1 MLSRASSSLISAG
14 MYCLSRPLKIPRS
27 VLAVPS
33 AGRRSFSQTAARL
46 SYEDTIKNLLIH
58 KDTKVLCQ
66 GLTGKTVR
74 SASLFF
80 GHC

>member
-1 MLSRASSSLISAG
+1 MLFSIQFVTSILETGRRVFSSSA
-14 MYCLSRPLKIPRS
+14 SRK
-27 VLAVPS
+27 
-33 AGRRSFSQTAARL
+33 

-74 SASLFF
+74 VHL
-80 GHC
+80 

>member
-1 MLSRASSSLISAG
+1 MLFSIQPVTSILETGRRMFSSSASS
-14 MYCLSRPLKIPRS
+14 K
-27 VLAVPS
+27 
-33 AGRRSFSQTAARL
+33 

-74 SASLFF
+74 AHL
-80 GHC
+80 